1 MSTSVHPT
9 ALVDPKCELDDQVEV
24 GPYSIIGSA
33 VKIEKGTIIGPQVL
47 IEGWVRIGK
56 RCTIGKGVVIGAP
69 PQDTNFEGKRSFVE
83 IGDGNL
89 IREYSTIHR
98 GSKAESTTRIGSEIF
113 LMAYSHIAHNC
124 TVEDGVVVAN
134 MGTLAGYVT
143 LEKKVMVGGLSAIH
157 QYVKVGTYS
166 IIGGCSKVIKDVPP
180 YTRVDGHPATLW
192 GLNSV
197 GLRRANFSPRKRE
210 LLKRAYKILFRSGL
224 NTSQAIKQIENE
236 LEPIPEIRHLC
247 EFVKNS
253 ERGIC
258 KEKRNA
264 AL

>member
-1 MSTSVHPT
+1 
-9 ALVDPKCELDDQVEV
+9 
-24 GPYSIIGSA
+24 
-33 VKIEKGTIIGPQVL
+33 
-47 IEGWVRIGK
+47 
-56 RCTIGKGVVIGAP
+56 
-69 PQDTNFEGKRSFVE
+69 
-83 IGDGNL
+83 
-89 IREYSTIHR
+89 
-98 GSKAESTTRIGSEIF
+98 
-113 LMAYSHIAHNC
+113 MAYSHIAHNC

-157 QYVKVGTYS
+157 QYVKVGAYS

-180 YTRVDGHPATLW
+180 YTRADGHPATLW
-192 GLNSV
+192 GLNTV

-224 NTSQAIKQIENE
+224 NTSQAIKQIEKE

-247 EFVKNS
+247 NFVKNS